1 MYWPRLSE
9 SGLYMHISR
18 SFRNICNLYIAE
30 GESQDLRGGF
40 RNNYVYMRGF
50 SRFSGEVSLSDQ
62 YIRQDIYGDWGHG
75 NCINSSKR

>member
-40 RNNYVYMRGF
+40 RNNM
-50 SRFSGEVSLSDQ
+50 
-62 YIRQDIYGDWGHG
+62 YICADFRDFQV
-75 NCINSSKR
+75 R

>member
-30 GESQDLRGGF
+30 GESQDLRGAFAIICIYARIFEIF
-40 RNNYVYMRGF
+40 R
-50 SRFSGEVSLSDQ
+50 
-62 YIRQDIYGDWGHG
+62 
-75 NCINSSKR
+75 